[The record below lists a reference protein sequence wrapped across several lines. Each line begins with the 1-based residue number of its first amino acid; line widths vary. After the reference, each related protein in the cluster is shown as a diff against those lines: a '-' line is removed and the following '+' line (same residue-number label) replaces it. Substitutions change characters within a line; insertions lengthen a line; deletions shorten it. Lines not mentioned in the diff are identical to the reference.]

1 MITDGCCP
9 STENLDYEF
18 LSAGNKDDEASD
30 QIAFKQLT
38 LEQAIPLDR
47 ICPSQVLKG
56 VNEFTQKLTSVLDK
70 VETDITQKDEKRS
83 QNGKPNMEWKSRKK
97 TKSSQTKSLKK
108 STKVNPSQP
117 RSQKSRKISLRVKFV
132 KTLNLFKEEN
142 KRKEEKGGICQCGK
156 VKLQGPKL
164 PKP

>member
-9 STENLDYEF
+9 KVNGIAVIYVLRLSRCYFSLFWLFKSLITLTNVDLGAPVFTENLDYEF

-70 VETDITQKDEKRS
+70 V
-83 QNGKPNMEWKSRKK
+83 
-97 TKSSQTKSLKK
+97 
-108 STKVNPSQP
+108 
-117 RSQKSRKISLRVKFV
+117 
-132 KTLNLFKEEN
+132 
-142 KRKEEKGGICQCGK
+142 
-156 VKLQGPKL
+156 
-164 PKP
+164 